1 MDEHILFLQNRG
13 KGGAGGGAGEK
24 GREAGGRRKAC
35 LTMQDTVDQ
44 SHMPHAAAMV
54 KLVVP
59 LQSLGNLA

>member
-24 GREAGGRRKAC
+24 GGEAEGRMKAC
-35 LTMQDTVDQ
+35 LTMQDT
-44 SHMPHAAAMV
+44 HAAAAMV

-59 LQSLGNLA
+59 LQSLGGLA